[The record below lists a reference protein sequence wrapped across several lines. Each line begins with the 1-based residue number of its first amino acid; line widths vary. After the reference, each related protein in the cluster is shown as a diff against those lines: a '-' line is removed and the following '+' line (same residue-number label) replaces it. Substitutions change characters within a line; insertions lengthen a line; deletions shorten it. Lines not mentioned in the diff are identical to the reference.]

1 MLAIIGGTGLYEL
14 AGMHIVQRLPSET
27 PFGEA
32 SGEVVLG
39 EIGGRQVLFLAR
51 HGAAHRLLPHEINYR
66 ANVFAL
72 KRAGATMILGLSAV
86 GSLRM
91 ELEPGDLVMPEQY
104 FDWTK
109 SDRARTFFG
118 NGIAVHVSTAKP
130 VSAALVRSVVAAG
143 DRAGIPVKHGVT
155 YACVAGPRL
164 GTQAESNFLRQIGC
178 DIVGMTNVPEA
189 FLAREAQIAYATLG
203 MVTDYDCWLEDAA
216 LHVNALGIFELY
228 GKTLSK
234 SKQVLNAL
242 LAGALPEPE
251 PEIRTNLTFASLTP
265 DESLSPEQKAWMDVL
280 RR

>member
-14 AGMHIVQRLPSET
+14 AGMRVVQRLPSDT
-27 PFGEA
+27 PFGDA
-32 SGEVVLG
+32 SGEVILG
-39 EIGGRQVLFLAR
+39 EINGKQVLFLAR

-130 VSAALVRSVVAAG
+130 VSAALVGSVVAAG
-143 DRAGIPVKHGVT
+143 DRAGIKVKHGVT

-164 GTQAESNFLRQIGC
+164 GTQAESHFLRQIGC
-178 DIVGMTNVPEA
+178 DIVGMTNVPEV

-234 SKQVLNAL
+234 SKQVLDAL
-242 LAGALPEPE
+242 LAGELPEPE